1 MTRLPAVARDTL
13 APADQAIWDRI
24 AVGRNG
30 RVGGPYTALLHVPAL
45 ADRVRALGD
54 YFRGEAALPPADIEL
69 TILATVREAGARYA
83 WARHEVRA
91 RAEGARPEAI
101 EVLRAN
107 GSFDGLTARE
117 RLLAEIARSLL
128 RTRGLPDE
136 LFARGL
142 AELGEQQLVELVTLV
157 GHYTLVGVVLNGFA
171 VPPPD
176 DGPTF

>member
-1 MTRLPAVARDTL
+1 VL
-13 APADQAIWDRI
+13 
-24 AVGRNG
+24 
-30 RVGGPYTALLHVPAL
+30 
-45 ADRVRALGD
+45 
-54 YFRGEAALPPADIEL
+54 FRS
-69 TILATVREAGARYA
+69 REAGARYA
-83 WARHEVRA
+83 CARHEVRA

-157 GHYTLVGVVLNGFA
+157 GHYTLVGLVLNGFA